1 MLKAGYLDPEN
12 PLLIT
17 APTST
22 ERQPATRLA
31 VRRDNVRTAAAK
43 QQQECFDLL
52 PTTPFAFSIA
62 RLAAKHL
69 AVTFGDGDPA
79 PILDSNLRARLDDGI
94 ALAPLGRCSGRYLNR
109 WDLCPN
115 YLQSLCAFECGA
127 PGAGG
132 ASGGRPREAGLNRP
146 RGRSSTGGDVS
157 TIARGARGSPRG
169 VESAAHRG
177 RHMDD
182 HGRVNGPEGGA
193 RGARVP
199 QMGSFAGQGPTSSVG
214 SASAGRALPAR
225 ERGCADF
232 RGGAGNTIACWECHR
247 LMAVPAGRNRS
258 RSSCSAGLGRISA
271 HQSTRSDGS
280 FSSNRGTSTSPAAA
294 SPGTSPDPRLPR
306 RSCMPVASSRRR
318 IPAGRSGRHRS
329 H

>member
-1 MLKAGYLDPEN
+1 VRVRAVLKAGYLDPEN

-132 ASGGRPREAGLNRP
+132 GVRGPSP
-146 RGRSSTGGDVS
+146 RGR
-157 TIARGARGSPRG
+157 AEQA
-169 VESAAHRG
+169 
-177 RHMDD
+177 
-182 HGRVNGPEGGA
+182 
-193 RGARVP
+193 
-199 QMGSFAGQGPTSSVG
+199 QGKVVHW
-214 SASAGRALPAR
+214 
-225 ERGCADF
+225 RGC
-232 RGGAGNTIACWECHR
+232 
-247 LMAVPAGRNRS
+247 
-258 RSSCSAGLGRISA
+258 
-271 HQSTRSDGS
+271 
-280 FSSNRGTSTSPAAA
+280 
-294 SPGTSPDPRLPR
+294 
-306 RSCMPVASSRRR
+306 
-318 IPAGRSGRHRS
+318 
-329 H
+329 